1 MSVSVPLEKQTLCIA
16 DTQEI
21 LWTMEMESST
31 WWSCAGVKD
40 MAGSYSKIMALANRY
55 KATVSFMVKWEEEN
69 NQPYTS
75 CWKMSGN

>member
-1 MSVSVPLEKQTLCIA
+1 MSISVQLEKQTLYIA

-40 MAGSYSKIMALANRY
+40 MAGLYSKL
-55 KATVSFMVKWEEEN
+55 
-69 NQPYTS
+69 
-75 CWKMSGN
+75 